1 MALVENEKVVVE
13 ADTMEATERQE
24 TKDAEERR
32 QAPEK
37 DDELPATLP
46 GESDAEK
53 HKRLCREIIRARN
66 LKGRGALNEARKIV
80 KEEGLMPVAPK
91 VKTDK
96 RAPIL
101 IWEKDEKKDKKKD
114 DEEPEAKRRRP
125 MDVNK
130 TDLLQK
136 ILAGGAIVSMEEYDI
151 GRKLLNSQNSMYCRA
166 QKEGKPCDEYAKKV
180 LVIQKAVDLVTS
192 TFDVKYGARG
202 VENTKTARTIINGVE
217 KLNMAAT
224 LANDEN
230 REKDAEIVRLK
241 AEIDALR
248 NKQ

>member
-1 MALVENEKVVVE
+1 MALVEYEKVVVE

-24 TKDAEERR
+24 TEDAEERR

-80 KEEGLMPVAPK
+80 KEEGLMPVKPRNPPLFIWAKDAKK
-91 VKTDK
+91 V
-96 RAPIL
+96 
-101 IWEKDEKKDKKKD
+101 EKKD

-230 REKDAEIVRLK
+230 REEDAEIVRLK
-241 AEIDALR
+241 AENEALR